1 MRLHF
6 VFLVLLFSVL
16 LLPSVS
22 FAQSDDVGEILFRDV
37 LQLRDYPGGPFSGR
51 TITENLIM
59 FFLVPTV
66 FIILVVY
73 MMVGR
78 IFPPEAPY
86 GKLKLLLGVTA
97 YLFIIAGGYY
107 GTFALL
113 AGPYFIFLIF
123 IMGLLYFLLGHFRG
137 GGGGGPGGG
146 ERHGSSAG
154 AEAAGMG
161 SGDKL
166 KYLLGLRKINPAD
179 RKWMESEART
189 LWHAARRAEKIGMKG
204 GRVQYDPVEVRLRL
218 DGIERALYAKVLHDD
233 ERNRKYGKN

>member
-1 MRLHF
+1 MRPHF
-6 VFLVLLFSVL
+6 VFLVLFLVL

-51 TITENLIM
+51 TVTENLIM

-73 MMVGR
+73 MAVGR
-78 IFPPEAPY
+78 ILPAPY
-86 GKLKLLLGVTA
+86 GKLKLLLGVTT

-107 GTFALL
+107 GAFALL

-123 IMGLLYFLLGHFRG
+123 IMGLLYFLLGHF

-146 ERHGSSAG
+146 AGGPGGGRHGSSAG
-154 AEAAGMG
+154 AEAAGIG
-161 SGDKL
+161 AGQRL
-166 KYLLGLRKINPAD
+166 NYL
-179 RKWMESEART
+179 
-189 LWHAARRAEKIGMKG
+189 
-204 GRVQYDPVEVRLRL
+204 
-218 DGIERALYAKVLHDD
+218 
-233 ERNRKYGKN
+233 

>member
-1 MRLHF
+1 MRPHF
-6 VFLVLLFSVL
+6 VFLVLFLAL

-78 IFPPEAPY
+78 IFPPEAQY

-107 GTFALL
+107 GTFA
-113 AGPYFIFLIF
+113 
-123 IMGLLYFLLGHFRG
+123 
-137 GGGGGPGGG
+137 
-146 ERHGSSAG
+146 
-154 AEAAGMG
+154 
-161 SGDKL
+161 
-166 KYLLGLRKINPAD
+166 
-179 RKWMESEART
+179 
-189 LWHAARRAEKIGMKG
+189 
-204 GRVQYDPVEVRLRL
+204 
-218 DGIERALYAKVLHDD
+218 
-233 ERNRKYGKN
+233 